1 MNEQQMYIHNPEYQN
16 TFGNRLRSLFGLGPD
31 QWIENPNYAGPKIGT
46 PEWQAQNGGTFSM
59 ARQVAARAR
68 AIAQAAEAA
77 QQEANRQSTLQ
88 TNAAMQQQQAQVA
101 QLYANNPYV
110 QLAQHS
116 VTPATIPQQ
125 TQFVRPPPAPD
136 LSNVGVKSAHKPV
149 HRSQQ
154 RSVARPVVRQ
164 QPRGELITNNGVT
177 FRRLPD
183 GSLELV
189 SGPITATAAQWGVR

>member
-1 MNEQQMYIHNPEYQN
+1 MLLHKRQKQHNRKLI
-16 TFGNRLRSLFGLGPD
+16 GNPHCRLICS
-31 QWIENPNYAGPKIGT
+31 YAT
-46 PEWQAQNGGTFSM
+46 ATSS
-59 ARQVAARAR
+59 
-68 AIAQAAEAA
+68 IAQ
-77 QQEANRQSTLQ
+77 LH
-88 TNAAMQQQQAQVA
+88 
-101 QLYANNPYV
+101 ANNPYV

-116 VTPATIPQQ
+116 VAPATTPQQ